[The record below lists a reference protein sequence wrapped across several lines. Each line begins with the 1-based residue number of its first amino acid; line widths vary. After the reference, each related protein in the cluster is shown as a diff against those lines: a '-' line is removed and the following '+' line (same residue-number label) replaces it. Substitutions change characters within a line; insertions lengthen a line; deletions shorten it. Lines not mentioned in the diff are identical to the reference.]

1 MATKIEKFPLGD
13 IRSIDSYELP
23 NGTNSCS
30 PLKKSPLQELKQI
43 KDRSQVR
50 ELTLEAKYF
59 SAKVVKVILNTF
71 QSFITSLTLDG
82 SWPDAE
88 LKCFAPYF
96 HNITS
101 LHLVNVTFNDEAF
114 DEFFTSKF
122 HHSLFED
129 TLDSY
134 QETSLTSEKSQ
145 LTDEDEFEWGSAPF
159 TPPERR
165 HPPLECSL
173 MTPEEIFTGNSP
185 YWWDPVGT
193 GEEPEPGSIF
203 YVEKS
208 KWPPIRS
215 NKSNAL
221 CPLLRDLT
229 IENAPNLT
237 RDFLLKLLFI
247 KDQLNSLT
255 FKNCPSLPPKE
266 EIQNLFPKTQVV
278 VD

>member
-23 NGTNSCS
+23 NGTDSCS
-30 PLKKSPLQELKQI
+30 TLKKSPLQELRKI

-50 ELTLEAKYF
+50 ELTLEAKDF
-59 SAKVVKVILNTF
+59 SAKVVKVVLNTF

-82 SWPDAE
+82 SWPDVE
-88 LKCFAPYF
+88 LKCFAPYL

-114 DEFFTSKF
+114 DEVFTSKYD
-122 HHSLFED
+122 HSLFED

-173 MTPEEIFTGNSP
+173 MTFEELLLI
-185 YWWDPVGT
+185 DPFCNPRREGID
-193 GEEPEPGSIF
+193 EPEPGSIF

-208 KWPPIRS
+208 KAVPTRS

-221 CPLLRDLT
+221 CPLLRDFT